1 MLYLISLIVSGLVVG
16 ALGRLAIPGPNPM
29 SIGKTILVGMG
40 GSLLGGLV
48 GQLLFRGGG
57 GGLILAVLG
66 AALIVWLLERREQRA
81 MGAGPGSD
89 DRWGGRQQP
98 YRQ

>member
-1 MLYLISLIVSGLVVG
+1 MLYILGLIVSGLVVG

-29 SIGKTILVGMG
+29 SIGKTILVGIG
-40 GSLLGGLV
+40 GSFLGGLV
-48 GQLLFRGGG
+48 GYVLFRGDG
-57 GGLILAVLG
+57 GGLILSVLG

-81 MGAGPGSD
+81 MGSAGPGV
-89 DRWGGRQQP
+89 DRGPRQQP